1 MIWFIITVVCG
12 VYIGL
17 TVLLFFA
24 QKSLIYHPGK
34 DFTSSP
40 SDVKLKCEDVFFRTA
55 DGVMLNAWFIP
66 ADNAVFTVLF
76 CHGNAGNISYFLD
89 EAEFFNGINVNVLL
103 FDYRAY
109 GRSEGS
115 ISEKGLA
122 LDAEAAW
129 NYLTETKKILPNR
142 IIIVGR
148 SLGAAIAA
156 ELASKHNAAG
166 LILESGFLS
175 VPEMASDIYPF
186 FPGKFLASIKHPTI
200 KYIKNVKCP
209 KLIIHSAD
217 DEIVKFRH
225 GETLFR
231 EAPPTKEFLK
241 LNGSHNDCYNLC
253 IDRYREKMLE
263 FIKSLGTEVCK

>member
-1 MIWFIITVVCG
+1 MIWSVIMIICG

-17 TVLLFFA
+17 AALLFFA
-24 QKSLIYHPGK
+24 QKKLIYHPGK
-34 DFTSSP
+34 DFPCSP
-40 SDVKLKCEDVFFRTA
+40 SDMKLECEDVFFRAA
-55 DGVMLNAWFIP
+55 DGVMLNAWFLP

-89 EAEFFNGINVNVLL
+89 VAGFFNGINVNVLL

-109 GRSEGS
+109 GRSEGN
-115 ISEKGLA
+115 ISEKGLS

-129 NYLTETKKILPNR
+129 VYLTETRKIPADR
-142 IIIVGR
+142 IIITGR

-175 VPEMASDIYPF
+175 IPEMASDLYPF
-186 FPGKFLASIKHPTI
+186 FPAKLLSFVKHPAI
-200 KYIKNVKCP
+200 EYVRKVRCP

-225 GETLFR
+225 GETLFSKA
-231 EAPPTKEFLK
+231 APPKDFLK
-241 LNGSHNDCYNLC
+241 LNGSHNECYNLC
-253 IDRYREKMLE
+253 IDKYREKILE
-263 FIKSLGTEVCK
+263 FLKSLRVQ